1 MRTYLMTVL
10 QLSCCRLASWV
21 MCRLREIAESVSS
34 LHIYRLMPSYI
45 LLPSCASCLIP
56 WNHNKST
63 SSQSLLH
70 DVMVREK
77 RVIIFYLLW
86 GILMFQNSTV
96 FVNGYSKFHFI
107 LMSVYCIKIKRWFI
121 ILIALRI
128 QLVPGMATPIIGDSL
143 VLEKSAN
150 HSFLCCILFIGHCC

>member
-10 QLSCCRLASWV
+10 QLSCCRLASCV

-45 LLPSCASCLIP
+45 LPLSCAVLRPSFLIP

-77 RVIIFYLLW
+77 SVIICYLL
-86 GILMFQNSTV
+86 
-96 FVNGYSKFHFI
+96 
-107 LMSVYCIKIKRWFI
+107 
-121 ILIALRI
+121 
-128 QLVPGMATPIIGDSL
+128 
-143 VLEKSAN
+143 
-150 HSFLCCILFIGHCC
+150 